1 MAKLLRGMSRDGSAR
16 ILILN
21 STDMVKEAH
30 RLHGTAPTATAALGR
45 VLTGAS
51 LMGCM
56 LKEKSDTLTLN
67 FKGDGIAGG
76 VMAVSD
82 YYGNIKGFIG
92 EPKADL
98 PNKPNG
104 KLDVS
109 GIIGAGTMTVIRDM
123 GEGEP
128 HVGVTEI
135 VSGEIAEDITS
146 YFAESEQIPT
156 VCALGVLVDTDHSCR
171 AAGGIMIQLLPGADE
186 ETITN
191 IEKNLP
197 NISNVS
203 KLFDSGLSNKEIANI
218 AFADIPYDVFDE
230 LTVGYVCDCSRQRM
244 EKGLITLGKKT
255 LMDII
260 REQHKIETLCHFCN
274 KKYRFDVDDL
284 VRWAAAGA
292 FKNEEKK

>member
-21 STDMVKEAH
+21 STDMVEEAH
-30 RLHGTAPTATAALGR
+30 RLHDTAPTATAALGR
-45 VLTGAS
+45 TLTAAS

-56 LKEKSDTLTLN
+56 LKEKTDSLTLN
-67 FKGDGIAGG
+67 FKGDGIAQG

-82 YYGNIKGFIG
+82 YYGNIRGLIG
-92 EPKADL
+92 EPRADL

-109 GIIGAGTMTVIRDM
+109 GIIGAGTMTVIKDM
-123 GEGEP
+123 GDGEP
-128 HVGVTEI
+128 YVGVTEL
-135 VSGEIAEDITS
+135 VSGEIAEDITA

-156 VCALGVLVDTDHSCR
+156 VCALGVLVETDHSCR

-186 ETITN
+186 QTISLIERN
-191 IEKNLP
+191 IP
-197 NISNVS
+197 NFANVS
-203 KLFDSGLSNKEIANI
+203 RLFDSGLSNKEIANI

-230 LTVGYVCDCSRQRM
+230 LTPAYVCDCSRERM
-244 EKGLITLGKKT
+244 EKGLITLGRKT

-260 REQHKIETLCHFCN
+260 REQHKIETVCHFCN
-274 KKYRFDVDDL
+274 KRYRFDIDDL
-284 VRWAAAGA
+284 VRWAKNGA
-292 FKNEEKK
+292 FKAEEEK